1 MYQALQERL
10 LLHVTDASD
19 GVALAALDF
28 WQASYLEPIKGLPEQ
43 VRLGVVA
50 QQHGVLLSLAS
61 AVIRRTQLTPAAAQ
75 SATADARDLPEEFR
89 TVGGEWGLT

>member
-1 MYQALQERL
+1 MGQALQERL

-89 TVGGEWGLT
+89 TVRGEW